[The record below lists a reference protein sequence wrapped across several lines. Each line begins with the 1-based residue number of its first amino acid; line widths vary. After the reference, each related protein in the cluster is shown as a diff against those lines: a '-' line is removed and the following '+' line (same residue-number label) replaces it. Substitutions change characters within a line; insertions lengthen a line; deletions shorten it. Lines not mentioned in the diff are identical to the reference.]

1 MKNGMTTTSSTSTS
15 ASRSASRRRRLRA
28 ASVVVLSLMTLPL
41 FAQTA
46 AEDGARRRLES
57 AKDYMRL
64 KNYKAALS
72 DLDDILKNFATT
84 SVADDALLEQAKYA
98 LDVVRDPVMARTLMA
113 DLRKRFPLSD
123 SVPMSYII

>member
-1 MKNGMTTTSSTSTS
+1 MKNGMTITSSTSIS
-15 ASRSASRRRRLRA
+15 DSRSASWRRRLRA
-28 ASVVVLSLMTLPL
+28 VAVVLVCLATLPL

-98 LDVVRDPVMARTLMA
+98 LDVVRDPTTA
-113 DLRKRFPLSD
+113 
-123 SVPMSYII
+123 